1 MRCPFCHHNDSK
13 VVDSRSAGDGEVIRR
28 RRECLSCSRRFTT
41 YERIE
46 RSSIRVMK
54 KDGSRVPFEREKIR
68 SGLLKSCYKR
78 PVSTEAIEN
87 IIAKVETE
95 IHKFFDR
102 EVPSHFIGELVMK
115 ELHVLDEVAYVRF
128 ASVYRDFNDVGE
140 FYKEL
145 KPMLERKKSRK

>member
-1 MRCPFCHHNDSK
+1 MRCPFCHHDDSK

-54 KDGSRVPFEREKIR
+54 KDGSRVPFDREKIR

-128 ASVYRDFNDVGE
+128 ASVYRDFKDVGE

>member
-1 MRCPFCHHNDSK
+1 MRCPFCHHDDSK

-78 PVSTEAIEN
+78 PVSTEAIES

-128 ASVYRDFNDVGE
+128 ASVYRDFKDVGE